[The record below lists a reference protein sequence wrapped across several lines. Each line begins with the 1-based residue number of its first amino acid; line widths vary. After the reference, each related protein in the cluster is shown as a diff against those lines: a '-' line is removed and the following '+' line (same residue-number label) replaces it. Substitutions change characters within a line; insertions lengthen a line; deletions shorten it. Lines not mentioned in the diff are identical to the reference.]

1 MEISKRNREKKE
13 ERKGNEI
20 ISERRLRI
28 ASLNGF
34 IVEL

>member
-1 MEISKRNREKKE
+1 MDISKRNREKKE

-20 ISERRLRI
+20 IRERRLRI
-28 ASLNGF
+28 ASFNGF